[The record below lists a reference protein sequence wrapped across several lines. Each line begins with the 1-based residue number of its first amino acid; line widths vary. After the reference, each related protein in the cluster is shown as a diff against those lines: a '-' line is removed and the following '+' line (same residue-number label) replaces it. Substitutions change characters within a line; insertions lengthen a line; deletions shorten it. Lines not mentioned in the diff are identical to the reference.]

1 MITSKNILPSR
12 WEDILKNKSIN
23 DIFSHNGINNY
34 TSVSTKINIDYDFD
48 SDNIIVNNDNIIDF
62 DSDNIIVNNDHYD
75 DNNDNNNNLHRII
88 VSAPFNIRTIISYGL
103 MVFAKDTKRWVIVR
117 DKHTIEYVLLMKG
130 YYRSTFTKLLLSKIT
145 IEESII
151 IRKCLTNT
159 IDVFVDIYLNNLKLE
174 KNGLL
179 YAIVRMAE
187 SRNNI
192 LEILDNINISNNTL
206 SWTWPKG
213 RIQNYYFKET
223 DFECALREF
232 KEEVE
237 IDLPP
242 SILNS
247 DNYIEEHITT
257 LTGRKLES
265 RFWIYVIPKELEL
278 HKPVD
283 HSEVCD
289 RIWVDTETC
298 IKLIPKAINHINLF
312 KKVITN
318 TS

>member
-1 MITSKNILPSR
+1 MITLKNTLPSR
-12 WEDILKNKSIN
+12 WEDILKNKNIN
-23 DIFSHNGINNY
+23 DIFSYDGINNY
-34 TSVSTKINIDYDFD
+34 TSISTKINIDYDFD
-48 SDNIIVNNDNIIDF
+48 DSIIYNDDY
-62 DSDNIIVNNDHYD
+62 DDHYHD
-75 DNNDNNNNLHRII
+75 DDNLHRII
-88 VSAPFNIRTIISYGL
+88 VSTPFNIRTIISYGL

-117 DKHTIEYVLLMKG
+117 DKHTIEYVLLIKG
-130 YYRSTFTKLLLSKIT
+130 CYRPTFIKLLLSKIT
-145 IEESII
+145 VEESITI
-151 IRKCLTNT
+151 KNFLTNT
-159 IDVFVDIYLNNLKLE
+159 IDVFVNLYLNDLNLE
-174 KNGLL
+174 KNSLL
-179 YAIVRMAE
+179 YAVVRMAE

-192 LEILDNINISNNTL
+192 LKILDDLDISGNTL

-223 DFECALREF
+223 DFECAIREF

-265 RFWIYVIPKELEL
+265 RFWIYVIPNELEL
-278 HKPVD
+278 HKPIN
-283 HSEVCD
+283 HAEVCD

-298 IKLIPKAINHINLF
+298 FKLIPKSINHINLF
-312 KKVITN
+312 KKVINN